1 MAAADETALAE
12 IVAENNWAKTIA
24 ESAVTINT
32 NFKNGSITK
41 LEMID
46 QVAALIDGDKEYAQR
61 QLGVAT
67 AEKLHQA
74 IKNIIKVD

>member
-12 IVAENNWAKTIA
+12 VVAENNWAKTIA

-32 NFKNGSITK
+32 NFKNGNITK
-41 LEMID
+41 NEMID
-46 QVAALIDGDKEYAQR
+46 QVNALIDGDKEYAHR
-61 QLGVAT
+61 QLGVRT

>member
-1 MAAADETALAE
+1 
-12 IVAENNWAKTIA
+12 
-24 ESAVTINT
+24 
-32 NFKNGSITK
+32 
-41 LEMID
+41 MID

>member
-12 IVAENNWAKTIA
+12 VVAENNWAKTIA

-46 QVAALIDGDKEYAQR
+46 QIYR
-61 QLGVAT
+61 S
-67 AEKLHQA
+67 
-74 IKNIIKVD
+74 

>member
-12 IVAENNWAKTIA
+12 VVAENNWAKTIA

-46 QVAALIDGDKEYAQR
+46 QINALIDGDKE
-61 QLGVAT
+61 
-67 AEKLHQA
+67 
-74 IKNIIKVD
+74 